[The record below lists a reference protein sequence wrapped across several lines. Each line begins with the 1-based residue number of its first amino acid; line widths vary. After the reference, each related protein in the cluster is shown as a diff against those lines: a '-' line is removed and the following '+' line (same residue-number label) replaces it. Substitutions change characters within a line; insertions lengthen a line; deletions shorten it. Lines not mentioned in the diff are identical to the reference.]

1 MNKKIASLLAIA
13 SLATVVSCTENSRA
27 KSFGGTMTI
36 DIPQGNKL
44 ISATWKEDQ
53 LWYLYR
59 PARAGETPETS
70 TLKEDSKYGLVQG
83 KVIFVEK

>member
-1 MNKKIASLLAIA
+1 MAIA
-13 SLATVVSCTENSRA
+13 SLATIVSCTENSRA

-44 ISATWKEDQ
+44 VSATWKEDQ

-59 PARAGETPETS
+59 PARAGEKPETS
-70 TLKEDSKYGLVQG
+70 TLREDSKFGLIQG
-83 KVIFVEK
+83 TVVFNEK